1 MFWGSAVMIL
11 DFISLHLIFLD
22 KMRQVTFTF
31 CEQLPVPLSTTI
43 IFISPLVYIPYT
55 ADIEMM
61 IILLF
66 CTANNLLHI
75 GPTDLNQY
83 CASSNSNTF
92 RWKRFIRIS
101 AEVSPNIVCG
111 RPSHYW
117 FDYSQASPRENFE
130 FLCYLKCIFV
140 HFKRVLQ

>member
-1 MFWGSAVMIL
+1 MHNSKFSVPKRMPDENNQKQSPYLGNVLRACSRNFRLYFVT
-11 DFISLHLIFLD
+11 LIFGD
-22 KMRQVTFTF
+22 KMIQVTFTF

-75 GPTDLNQY
+75 LT
-83 CASSNSNTF
+83 
-92 RWKRFIRIS
+92 
-101 AEVSPNIVCG
+101 
-111 RPSHYW
+111 
-117 FDYSQASPRENFE
+117 
-130 FLCYLKCIFV
+130 
-140 HFKRVLQ
+140 

>member
-1 MFWGSAVMIL
+1 MACNCKFGLYFVTLGFFKITYRW
-11 DFISLHLIFLD
+11 LI
-22 KMRQVTFTF
+22 RSI
-31 CEQLPVPLSTTI
+31 CELSVQMSTTI
-43 IFISPLVYIPYT
+43 IFISPLDGPYT

-66 CTANNLLHI
+66 CIYWLTGKSIPCILIFEHI
-75 GPTDLNQY
+75 PLKSVQN
-83 CASSNSNTF
+83 
-92 RWKRFIRIS
+92 S
-101 AEVSPNIVCG
+101 AEESPNTVCG

>member
-1 MFWGSAVMIL
+1 MFWGPAVVIL
-11 DFISLHLIFLD
+11 DFISLHLFFVD
-22 KMRQVTFTF
+22 KMIQVTFTF

-75 GPTDLNQY
+75 LT
-83 CASSNSNTF
+83 
-92 RWKRFIRIS
+92 
-101 AEVSPNIVCG
+101 
-111 RPSHYW
+111 
-117 FDYSQASPRENFE
+117 
-130 FLCYLKCIFV
+130 
-140 HFKRVLQ
+140 